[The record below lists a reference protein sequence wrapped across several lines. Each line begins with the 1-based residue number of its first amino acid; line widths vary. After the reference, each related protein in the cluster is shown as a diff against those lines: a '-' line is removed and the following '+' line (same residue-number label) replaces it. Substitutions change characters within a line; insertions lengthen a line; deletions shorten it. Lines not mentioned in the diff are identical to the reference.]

1 MNEKYVTGLIV
12 MRQSGEDDQ
21 SYAPVGSNEKVLYND
36 LLVYMKASM
45 PFCRESRKAI
55 TVPMIL
61 CVQ

>member
-1 MNEKYVTGLIV
+1 